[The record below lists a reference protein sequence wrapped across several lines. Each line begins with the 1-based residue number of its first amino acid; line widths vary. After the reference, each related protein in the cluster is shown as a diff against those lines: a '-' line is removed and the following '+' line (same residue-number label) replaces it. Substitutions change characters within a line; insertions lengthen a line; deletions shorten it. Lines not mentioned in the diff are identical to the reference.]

1 MKKEEGKRVVIST
14 IYEGFAI
21 NYIIPKL
28 SPDKLI
34 LLIDEPKFTEK
45 KEKMNDVIRTIKS
58 FFKDSIVVET
68 EKISSYDIPKIMS
81 EVIKIIDKESKE
93 GNEIVVHITE
103 GRKTT
108 SLAVLF
114 AAYIRK
120 ENVKGAYYLTEEEHN
135 IINLPL
141 LNFDINGN
149 KKIILREID
158 KGNSNLNI
166 LMDKLKIKK
175 SAMYRNIDELKNE
188 GCLEDNKE
196 LKLTDL
202 GRIMIL

>member
-45 KEKMNDVIRTIKS
+45 KEKMNEVIRTIKS

-149 KKIILREID
+149 KKIILKEID

>member
-45 KEKMNDVIRTIKS
+45 KEKMNEVIRTIKS

-114 AAYIRK
+114 AAYMRK

-149 KKIILREID
+149 KKIILKEID

>member
-45 KEKMNDVIRTIKS
+45 KEKMNEVIRTIKS

>member
-45 KEKMNDVIRTIKS
+45 KEKMNEVIRTIKS

-114 AAYIRK
+114 AAYMRK